1 MKSTQNVFC
10 ILLQLIAV
18 KATPILKNDQKPG
31 SMPGL
36 RAALGTSYWA
46 NSRCDERNL
55 FYENTSKKNLK
66 EWKKRPSGWVE
77 GSLTIGE
84 TILNHSVKFLLDGN
98 VYCPYPTKACC
109 KVPELYKEITVK
121 GSKMKNKV
129 IQKTIST
136 MTAETCKK
144 IVEILPESWGSCA
157 FIASGTSLK
166 RIKRGELIDMH
177 DTVIRMGH
185 MPLKGWEKYTGK
197 RTDVV
202 IGRGSIQTAHA
213 GDYSNVKYLIGVDTK
228 MSSYSKN
235 EQYPLQIGRLGAVSV
250 KPQLT
255 RFYLNEQSKDI
266 WIGTQNIASS
276 LYIAM
281 TDKIGKKARGPST
294 GFREILNVLSSG
306 FCSSLDIYGTTP
318 NCGGYYYNKKYVMK
332 LHHSCELESWAL
344 HYLMR
349 QSQTN
354 VCVWI

>member
-1 MKSTQNVFC
+1 MDLLVVWTISSATGVGWFTIFSRKKALNVVELNVSSPMKSTQNFFC

-129 IQKTIST
+129 KS
-136 MTAETCKK
+136 
-144 IVEILPESWGSCA
+144 
-157 FIASGTSLK
+157 
-166 RIKRGELIDMH
+166 
-177 DTVIRMGH
+177 
-185 MPLKGWEKYTGK
+185 
-197 RTDVV
+197 
-202 IGRGSIQTAHA
+202 SIC
-213 GDYSNVKYLIGVDTK
+213 
-228 MSSYSKN
+228 
-235 EQYPLQIGRLGAVSV
+235 
-250 KPQLT
+250 
-255 RFYLNEQSKDI
+255 
-266 WIGTQNIASS
+266 W
-276 LYIAM
+276 
-281 TDKIGKKARGPST
+281 
-294 GFREILNVLSSG
+294 
-306 FCSSLDIYGTTP
+306 
-318 NCGGYYYNKKYVMK
+318 K
-332 LHHSCELESWAL
+332 L
-344 HYLMR
+344 
-349 QSQTN
+349 
-354 VCVWI
+354 